1 MFHLAMKYE
10 EIKGVAIPVQEGAV
24 LGYRLLTSSLSL
36 LSFSFPHLQ
45 TRTHF
50 THTRAHAYTY
60 SLSHSVIY
68 ADTHSLLPSL
78 PPSLAFT
85 HSLSLPPFLTHHSP
99 TLSLTRSLTHIPTHA
114 LLHSAFMHIIMKQ
127 LNVSPARPIQVLCE
141 A

>member
-50 THTRAHAYTY
+50 THTRAQAYTY

-68 ADTHSLLPSL
+68 ADTYSLLPSL

-85 HSLSLPPFLTHHSP
+85 HSLSLPPFLTHPLPHSLP
-99 TLSLTRSLTHIPTHA
+99 HSFTHSHTHA

-127 LNVSPARPIQVLCE
+127 LNVSPARPHSGVV
-141 A
+141 